1 MTRAAQASWI
11 TGSYYNYAPVD
22 HMVCF
27 HHFIYN
33 QASLHIMSH
42 THTHTLLSFYVQ
54 GWQVSTVRSRRVGLQ
69 V

>member
-42 THTHTLLSFYVQ
+42 THTHTAFLLCAGVASID
-54 GWQVSTVRSRRVGLQ
+54 SEKP
-69 V
+69 